1 MKKLNQKKS
10 VNVNRTKRSTHEST
24 GMNIVANIG
33 HVEML
38 RHPEFWR

>member
-10 VNVNRTKRSTHEST
+10 VHVNRTKRSAHEST

-33 HVEML
+33 RVEML